1 MFDVKDATY
10 SETWYVSQIRSL
22 TLLIPILLIF
32 FLQNRNFKQNQE
44 ISDTSDTSDFNSTLH
59 DITPIVE
66 NSQVNISES

>member
-1 MFDVKDATY
+1 MFGVKDATY
-10 SETWYVSQIRSL
+10 SETWYVSQIMSL

-59 DITPIVE
+59 DFTPSVE